1 MYILC
6 IAQIK
11 IAHCKTYEFE
21 QTWARCENQFS
32 PHLIVVRGGI
42 IKVHMVEVFPVFWKN
57 PKCKQ
62 FLLNFRRCHCPIL
75 VNANGQIKSEWILQK
90 SNWKIWRISALASK
104 TRSNQRKVLIF
115 FFLKYESVYTFL
127 IDLLW
132 QKSFKSFSCY
142 IGLIDDL
149 INSFQLNLTFME

>member
-1 MYILC
+1 MYIFC

-11 IAHCKTYEFE
+11 IAHRKTFTQNDFE

-57 PKCKQ
+57 SKCKQ

-75 VNANGQIKSEWILQK
+75 VNANDQIKSEWILQK
-90 SNWKIWRISALASK
+90 SNWKIWRISALAFK
-104 TRSNQRKVLIF
+104 ARSNQNKLLIYLF
-115 FFLKYESVYTFL
+115 LFIFLNMKMFFLFWST
-127 IDLLW
+127 
-132 QKSFKSFSCY
+132 SF
-142 IGLIDDL
+142 
-149 INSFQLNLTFME
+149 

>member
-1 MYILC
+1 MYIFC

-11 IAHCKTYEFE
+11 IAHRKTFTQNDFE

-57 PKCKQ
+57 SKCKQ

-75 VNANGQIKSEWILQK
+75 VNANSQIKSEWILQK
-90 SNWKIWRISALASK
+90 SNWKFWSISDLASK
-104 TRSNQRKVLIF
+104 TRSNQKKVSIF
-115 FFLKYESVYTFL
+115 LFIFLNMKVILLFWDLFL
-127 IDLLW
+127 ADP
-132 QKSFKSFSCY
+132 F
-142 IGLIDDL
+142 
-149 INSFQLNLTFME
+149 